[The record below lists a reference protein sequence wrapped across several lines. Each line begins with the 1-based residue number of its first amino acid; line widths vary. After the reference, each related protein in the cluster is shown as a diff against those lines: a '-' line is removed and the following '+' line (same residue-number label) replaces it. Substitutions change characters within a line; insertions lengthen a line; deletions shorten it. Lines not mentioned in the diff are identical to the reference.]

1 MPFKHFF
8 AVFLHVPLWSFDKL
22 PDAYKDSP
30 FFTLDE
36 ELFAPDNP
44 KARDDLPCMIGVE
57 AVEVDGKE
65 SLRFEDLPRTVPR
78 PRTSAAKCRE
88 VLGQIKNMTYIVE
101 AWENREI
108 LGRPRKKLEECL
120 HLLQMTAPKENGVI
134 LEAPGAPKSMSN
146 ATRKRKLGRK
156 QTKLDFKSLPVAKKK
171 NPYAGRS
178 WERAHQMKRSHNVS
192 LFDME
197 GKPAKQAKLSEG
209 DQDSPKIPN
218 TKTDTTQEPY
228 ITSARTNTPN
238 VNAATSE
245 IPNAKAAKTKNPDD
259 NAATPNIPG
268 VKAATTRNPHVKAAE
283 TKTPFDKTATLK
295 IPDVKAATTK
305 TPNATPRTPNDK
317 AATPKTPDV

>member
-1 MPFKHFF
+1 M
-8 AVFLHVPLWSFDKL
+8 
-22 PDAYKDSP
+22 
-30 FFTLDE
+30 DE
-36 ELFAPDNP
+36 ELFTPDDP
-44 KARDDLPCMIGVE
+44 KAMDFVEKGSVDDLPSVIGVE

-101 AWENREI
+101 AWKNGEI
-108 LGRPRKKLEECL
+108 LGRLREKLKECL

-134 LEAPGAPKSMSN
+134 LEAPGAPNSMSN

-178 WERAHQMKRSHNVS
+178 GERAHQMKRSHNVS

-218 TKTDTTQEPY
+218 TKTDATQEPY

-238 VNAATSE
+238 VNAATS
-245 IPNAKAAKTKNPDD
+245 PPAGFLMP
-259 NAATPNIPG
+259 
-268 VKAATTRNPHVKAAE
+268 RR
-283 TKTPFDKTATLK
+283 LK
-295 IPDVKAATTK
+295 
-305 TPNATPRTPNDK
+305 PRTPMTMRPHPISLVSK
-317 AATPKTPDV
+317 RPQP